1 MLMGSSDKDQALIKG
16 RGKQKRKEYSD
27 QDKAGELIFSFQI
40 WLTIP
45 QVFLVFVVIFGNVAM

>member
-1 MLMGSSDKDQALIKG
+1 MGSSDKDQAIIKG
-16 RGKQKRKEYSD
+16 RGKQKRKEYSH
-27 QDKAGELIFSFQI
+27 QDKAGKLIFSFRI